1 MFTRSQTDVGAN
13 TQPIEGNERWR
24 RYNSILFITILFVM
38 PLTSHL
44 VLPYRCWDVGMCQ
57 EIAGVKIDNNSNPS
71 FCFPYSPCSF
81 YLSFI
86 PWQACIEIF
95 LLFLNRFIEDFN
107 QNQTGRM
114 FTPGGA
120 IKLKWSS
127 CVNFQR
133 SYICQLFA
141 TRITLEKQL
150 IAASSV
156 AFIVFN
162 YFTCRNVY
170 VFKYSAE
177 RMYSI
182 RN

>member
-44 VLPYRCWDVGMCQ
+44 VLPDRCWDVGMCQ
-57 EIAGVKIDNNSNPS
+57 DSWHALDASLHWN
-71 FCFPYSPCSF
+71 
-81 YLSFI
+81 
-86 PWQACIEIF
+86 F